1 MILRARKPK
10 GTSCPMFLDF
20 YSYFCNR
27 KYHKDL
33 AFRFLIKCTR
43 LLSID
48 SLILHRYGFNYKFI
62 QIDYII
68 RYMLQGKAF
77 SL

>member
-10 GTSCPMFLDF
+10 GTSCPMFLNF

-33 AFRFLIKCTR
+33 AFSFLIKGTR
-43 LLSID
+43 LLSVNA
-48 SLILHRYGFNYKFI
+48 LILHHYGFKLSISSNRLHYTVHVTRQSF
-62 QIDYII
+62 
-68 RYMLQGKAF
+68 
-77 SL
+77 